1 MFESWPQFI
10 GLAIGLL
17 IAIPIG
23 IHMFRE
29 CFSNTNQFKKEMEQ
43 ARGSE
48 ERKLYDG
55 EFKKA
60 VNHQFIEFKA
70 GFALVF
76 PIVIFLLTYF
86 IVSSIAET
94 AFKLYQ
100 GS

>member
-1 MFESWPQFI
+1 MMEDWPQFI
-10 GLAIGLL
+10 GLTLGLL

-29 CFSNTNQFKKEMEQ
+29 CFRSYNQFQKEMKETG
-43 ARGSE
+43 GSE

-76 PIVIFLLTYF
+76 PIIIFLITYF
-86 IVSSIAET
+86 LTSSIAET
-94 AFKLYQ
+94 AFNLYR